1 MNKFEAANILGL
13 NGKIN
18 QDKIKKAY
26 RKKAAEFHPDRN
38 PNGTEMMQIIN
49 AAYDLLK
56 EIETLEVFEDKVTAD
71 YPNELSKALNAI
83 AGLNGLDIIICGL
96 WVWVSGNT
104 KEHKETLKGNGFKWS
119 TNKAQWYY
127 RPAKAKSYKKG
138 KEWNM
143 DDIKNYYGSTTIKAK
158 HNHQLPAC

>member
-13 NGKIN
+13 VGTVS
-18 QDKIKKAY
+18 QEDIKKAY

-56 EIETLEVFEDKVTAD
+56 DVESLEVFEDKVTAD

-83 AGLNGLDIIICGL
+83 TQLHGIDIVICGL

-104 KEHKETLKGNGFKWS
+104 KEHKETLKENGFKWS
-119 TNKAQWYY
+119 KNKAQWYY
-127 RPAKAKSYKKG
+127 RPAKAKSYRKS

-143 DDIKNYYGSTTIKAK
+143 DDIKNHYGSTVVKT
-158 HNHQLPAC
+158 NHYEQITEK